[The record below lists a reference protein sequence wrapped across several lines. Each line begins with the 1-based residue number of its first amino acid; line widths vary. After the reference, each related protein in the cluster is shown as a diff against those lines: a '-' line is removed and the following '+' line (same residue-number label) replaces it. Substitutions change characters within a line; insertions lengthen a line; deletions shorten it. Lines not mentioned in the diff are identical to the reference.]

1 MVKLSMSNPEESQNG
16 HNPYLQ
22 SSSSSRLKFENFLK
36 TDNGRFTLL
45 AIAVIVIVLGIVF
58 ANSSNNDQASKGT
71 QSVGESWAPSGFD
84 QYSDDFAIRWK
95 EDLNVQCEGCRY
107 WTLQVI
113 PKNECTDGV
122 QGSLKVTYANNGAL
136 FGNVYSEES
145 YLVPARQTVDLVFK
159 VFPKDVYQEFSGQV
173 VYVGCR

>member
-1 MVKLSMSNPEESQNG
+1 MSTPEENQDG

-22 SSSSSRLKFENFLK
+22 SAGSNRLKFESFIK

-45 AIAVIVIVLGIVF
+45 SIALIVIVLGFVF
-58 ANSSNNDQASKGT
+58 ANNSNGNQASKAT
-71 QSVGESWAPSGFD
+71 QNVGESWAPSGFS
-84 QYSDDFAIRWK
+84 QYSDEFAIRWK
-95 EDLNVQCEGCRY
+95 EDLNVDCEGCRY
-107 WTLQVI
+107 WTLQVV
-113 PKNECTDGV
+113 PKNECTNGV

-145 YLVPARQTVDLVFK
+145 YLVPAGQTVDLVFK
-159 VFPKDVYQEFSGQV
+159 IFPKDVYQEFSGQV